1 MRIAWVVPGGVDES
15 GRERVVPSWLWLLRR
30 MAARHDVV
38 VFVTGR
44 HSHAR
49 TYPLLGASIVDLG
62 RPLGPGGLRLVS
74 YHRALLRAMAAH
86 GPFDVVHGFWG
97 VPAGILAGTVAHRLK
112 LPSLVTF
119 DSGELTSLPEIEY
132 GLQRTWRGRLQV
144 RIASAAAT
152 RIGVTNEYMRTL
164 ARANGIEPILV
175 PFGVDAALFAT
186 DGTRANAPPYRLI
199 QVASVNRVKDQ
210 TTLLT
215 ALKHIVTR
223 VPDTHLDL
231 IGEDTLGGAMQTL
244 AAQLGVKH
252 HVAFHGF
259 QPSDRLPPLYHA
271 ANVYVQS
278 SRHEAGGISVL
289 EAAAAGVPIVGTRV
303 GYVSDWS
310 PEAAIAV
317 NVGDAAALGDAVVNL
332 LQDPAKRERLGA
344 AAHARALALDSD
356 VTASRCE
363 SIYESIGAR
372 SGSSH
377 AVRSR

>member
-38 VFVTGR
+38 VFVAGR
-44 HSHAR
+44 HGRAR
-49 TYPLLGASIVDLG
+49 TYPLLGASVVDLG
-62 RPLGPGGLRLVS
+62 RPVGRSGLGLVS
-74 YHRALLRAMAAH
+74 HHRALLHAMASQ
-86 GPFDVVHGFWG
+86 GRFDVAHGFWG
-97 VPAGILAGTVAHRLK
+97 VPAGILAATVAHRLK

-144 RIASAAAT
+144 RITLAAAT

-164 ARANGIEPILV
+164 ARANGIEPIMA
-175 PFGVDAALFAT
+175 PFGVDTALFASG
-186 DGTRANAPPYRLI
+186 GTRPIAPPYRLI

-223 VPDTHLDL
+223 VPDTQLDL
-231 IGEDTLGGAMQTL
+231 VGEDTLRGAMQTL
-244 AAQLGVKH
+244 AGQLGVTR
-252 HVAFHGF
+252 HVTFHGF
-259 QPSDRLPPLYHA
+259 APSDRLPPLYRA
-271 ANVYVQS
+271 AHVYVQS

-303 GYVSDWS
+303 GYVSDWA
-310 PEAAIAV
+310 PEAAVAV
-317 NVGDAAALGDAVVNL
+317 NAGDAAALGDAVVAL
-332 LQDPAKRERLGA
+332 LQDPATRARLGA
-344 AAHARALALDSD
+344 AAHTRALTLDSD
-356 VTASRCE
+356 VTANRCE
-363 SIYESIGAR
+363 AVYESIRAR